1 MELVHARKWWPRP
14 AYLSSRVA
22 SDARVDHLMIGLRVS
37 KPTIT
42 LLNATNKELIV
53 FVSPNPNQLHLR
65 KKKVVNKM
73 EASAG
78 QTGVANAM
86 AGSTMEHEYEAPVA
100 ENKTLKYVMSPTGHK
115 KKISVERDVYLT
127 VVQYKPDE
135 GKFLF
140 IQEERFHRAPRT
152 PPSPMS
158 TSSPARC
165 RSSPTEHLSTVAT
178 DYISQGALVARARA
192 WPGGGD
198 EVCQMPPDVVNS
210 DRRVRSCRPRH
221 SFSFEYK
228 GNEEVE
234 RRGNDK
240 RVSQPAAARAKA
252 ASAAIAKKGYNAQRD
267 GTSN

>member
-1 MELVHARKWWPRP
+1 
-14 AYLSSRVA
+14 
-22 SDARVDHLMIGLRVS
+22 MIGLRVS

-140 IQEERFHRAPRT
+140 IQEERFHRKLNTYTINQEHLEHHRPRCLQVHPQDAAVLQRNT
-152 PPSPMS
+152 CRRWRLIISAKERSWPEPVPGPEAV
-158 TSSPARC
+158 TKYAKC
-165 RSSPTEHLSTVAT
+165 LYRSSRLQVP
-178 DYISQGALVARARA
+178 LV
-192 WPGGGD
+192 
-198 EVCQMPPDVVNS
+198 
-210 DRRVRSCRPRH
+210 
-221 SFSFEYK
+221 
-228 GNEEVE
+228 
-234 RRGNDK
+234 
-240 RVSQPAAARAKA
+240 
-252 ASAAIAKKGYNAQRD
+252 
-267 GTSN
+267 SNIMNT